1 MYIVRFLMLGS
12 LHTHI
17 DIKNVSYMASEAD
30 SGFGKWEGNSCFDQD
45 LRELHSLFLQ
55 NAFGICKNI
64 QFFSAGCRDRAGS
77 RVQGKAI
84 AVRVNEEELL
94 VRYLIVGDILQNM
107 RQYHVVEMRQWC
119 NALVSLLS
127 NPVHIVSSVL
137 M

>member
-1 MYIVRFLMLGS
+1 MGR
-12 LHTHI
+12 
-17 DIKNVSYMASEAD
+17 K
-30 SGFGKWEGNSCFDQD
+30 
-45 LRELHSLFLQ
+45 FLQ
-55 NAFGICKNI
+55 GKQLLLWSGSKGTAFYIPTRHVAFVKKN
-64 QFFSAGCRDRAGS
+64 QFFRAGYRDRAGS
-77 RVQGKAI
+77 RVQGKAMT
-84 AVRVNEEELL
+84 VRVNEEELL